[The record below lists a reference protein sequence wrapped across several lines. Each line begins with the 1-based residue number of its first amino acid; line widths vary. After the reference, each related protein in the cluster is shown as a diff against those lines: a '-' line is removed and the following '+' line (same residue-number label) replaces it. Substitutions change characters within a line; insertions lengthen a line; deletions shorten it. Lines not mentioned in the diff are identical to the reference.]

1 MEKYKRILLKL
12 SGESLAEKGNKG
24 ISPQRLDI
32 YVSQIRDALQL
43 GIQVSIVL
51 GGGNIF
57 RGLSGSR
64 GGYDRVKSDYMGM
77 MATIINGLGLL
88 TALEKENIPAS
99 LYTAFEVQRIG
110 TIFDKRQAISDLE
123 NGKVVIL
130 TGGTGNPYFTT
141 DSAAALRAVEIEAD
155 VLLKGTRVDG
165 VYSADPEKDP
175 SATKFD
181 TISFDQVLEKELAVM
196 DLTAFTLCKENNMS
210 ILVYNSE
217 NPDNLLK
224 ILKGEKIGTLVKT
237 QVNTTL

>member
-12 SGESLAEKGNKG
+12 SGESLAEKGDKG
-24 ISPQRLDI
+24 ISPRRLDV

-43 GIQVSIVL
+43 GVQVGIVL

-99 LYTAFEVQRIG
+99 LYTAFKVDRIG
-110 TIFDKRQAISDLE
+110 ELFDKNKVITDLT
-123 NGKVVIL
+123 NGKVVIF

-141 DSAAALRAVEIEAD
+141 DSAAALRAVEIEAN

-181 TISFDQVLEKELAVM
+181 TISFDLVLEKELAVM
-196 DLTAFTLCKENNMS
+196 DLTAFTLCKENKLP

-217 NPDNLLK
+217 DPNNLLK
-224 ILKGEKIGTLVKT
+224 ILKGEKIGTLIT
-237 QVNTTL
+237 G

>member
-1 MEKYKRILLKL
+1 MENYKRILLKL
-12 SGESLAEKGNKG
+12 SGESLAEKGDKG
-24 ISPQRLDI
+24 ISTQRLDI
-32 YVSQIRDALQL
+32 YVAQIRDALQL
-43 GIQVSIVL
+43 GIQVGIVL

-57 RGLSGSR
+57 RGLSGSH

-88 TALEKENIPAS
+88 TALEKENISAS
-99 LYTAFEVQRIG
+99 LYTAFEVQRVG
-110 TIFDKRQAISDLE
+110 KLFDKKQVIADLE

-141 DSAAALRAVEIEAD
+141 DSAAALRAIEIEAD

-181 TISFDQVLEKELAVM
+181 NISFDFVLEKELAVM
-196 DLTAFTLCKENNMS
+196 DLTAFTLCKENKMP

-217 NPDNLLK
+217 NPNNLLK
-224 ILKGEKIGTLVKT
+224 ILKGEKIGTLVEG
-237 QVNTTL
+237 

>member
-12 SGESLAEKGNKG
+12 SGESLAEKGDKG
-24 ISPQRLDI
+24 ISPERLEI
-32 YVSQIRDALQL
+32 YVAQIKDALKL
-43 GIQVSIVL
+43 NVQVGIVL

-77 MATIINGLGLL
+77 LATIINGLGLL
-88 TALEKENIPAS
+88 TALERENIPAS
-99 LYTAFEVQRIG
+99 LYTAFEVQRVG
-110 TIFDKRQAISDLE
+110 KLFDKTQVLADLE

-141 DSAAALRAVEIEAD
+141 DSAAALRAVEIEAN

-165 VYSADPEKDP
+165 VYSADPEKDA

-196 DLTAFTLCKENNMS
+196 DQTAFTLCKENNLP

-224 ILKGEKIGTLVKT
+224 ILKGEKIGTLVK
-237 QVNTTL
+237 

>member
-1 MEKYKRILLKL
+1 MENYKRILLKL
-12 SGESLAEKGNKG
+12 SGESLAEKGDKG
-24 ISPQRLDI
+24 ISPQRLDV
-32 YVSQIRDALQL
+32 YVSQIRDALKM
-43 GIQVSIVL
+43 GVQVGIVL

-77 MATIINGLGLL
+77 IATIINGLGLL

-99 LYTAFEVQRIG
+99 LYTAFRVDRIG
-110 TIFDKRQAISDLE
+110 ELFDKNKVITDLT

-155 VLLKGTRVDG
+155 ILLKGTRVDG
-165 VYSADPEKDP
+165 VYSADPEKDS

-181 TISFDQVLEKELAVM
+181 TISFDLVLEKELAVM
-196 DLTAFTLCKENNMS
+196 DLTAFTLCKENKLP

-217 NPDNLLK
+217 DPQNLLK
-224 ILKGEKIGTLVKT
+224 ILKGEKIGTLIT
-237 QVNTTL
+237 S